1 MSKKKKKDLPLDAQD
16 GEKCASVMLDM
27 NVHWEPVLCDKCL
40 AYLDK
45 GENPFNKA
53 SGLNFK
59 LKI

>member
-45 GENPFNKA
+45 GENPFNK
-53 SGLNFK
+53 SIRVEL
-59 LKI
+59 